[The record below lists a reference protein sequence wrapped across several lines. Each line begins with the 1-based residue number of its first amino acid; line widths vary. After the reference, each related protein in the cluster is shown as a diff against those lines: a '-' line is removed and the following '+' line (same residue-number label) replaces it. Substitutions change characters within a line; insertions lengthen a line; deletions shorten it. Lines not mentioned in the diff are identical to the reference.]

1 MNIVSY
7 SRILSFSLHVWI
19 NKMFISFSD
28 LSLRSNLS
36 VCNFAY
42 SSPQQRVTTPTCL
55 KSRTD
60 HECSGTDGHSY
71 WTVWLLTFT
80 FTFTFSWDWFFRM
93 QPSSMFYMGL
103 SLFSGRMLIYSWI
116 LGDLVIVHCTI
127 NMFIIQY

>member
-1 MNIVSY
+1 MLNIVSY
-7 SRILSFSLHVWI
+7 SRILWFSFLVRI
-19 NKMFISFSD
+19 NKIFISD
-28 LSLRSNLS
+28 PNLRSNLS

-80 FTFTFSWDWFFRM
+80 FTFSWDWFLKM